1 MSGVTGE
8 FRFRHPVEVRFRD
21 IDIGGHAHHSEA
33 LMYFEEARA
42 AYWRTVARQPGL
54 DDIDYI
60 MAEATIRWHARVL
73 WPQTL
78 SVGVRVSRLGRKH
91 WEMEYEVAGADG
103 ARLVT
108 GRTTQV
114 MYDYDAGAA
123 TRIPQEIRDAMD
135 HFDGPFGAGGR
146 TDVEA

>member
-1 MSGVTGE
+1 VTGPTGE

-33 LMYFEEARA
+33 FMYFEEARA
-42 AYWRTVARQPGL
+42 AYWRTVAGQGGL

-60 MAEATIRWHARVL
+60 MAEASVRWHQRVL

-91 WEMEYEVAGADG
+91 WEMEYEVLSAEGD
-103 ARLVT
+103 RLIS
-108 GRTTQV
+108 GRSTQV
-114 MYDYDAGAA
+114 MYDYSAAG
-123 TRIPQEIRDAMD
+123 TKRIPEEIRSAMD
-135 HFDGPFGAGGR
+135 ALDGPFSAGGR
-146 TDVEA
+146 PGVGV